1 MARVPAQR
9 SDDLEQ
15 LWVDGR
21 KHDERRGAVIVYE
34 LQRAFEVGVRARVK
48 AVVRV
53 CVEVVIA
60 LYRGQKVLLEP
71 PQCRLGDC
79 TCRRAETACDR
90 SYWSS
95 RPVCG

>member
-60 LYRGQKVLLEP
+60 LYRGQKVLLEH
-71 PQCRLGDC
+71 
-79 TCRRAETACDR
+79 RRSVASGIVRAVGPKPLAIGAIGPRGLC
-90 SYWSS
+90 
-95 RPVCG
+95 